1 MDNGQ
6 EYYETV
12 SRQEEYEQ
20 DQKDDVHFLYIVNR
34 RIKDKRR
41 RKQLLL
47 TYFGENYDRENFGDC

>member
-1 MDNGQ
+1 MSDH

-47 TYFGENYDRENFGDC
+47 TYFGDNYDRENFGDC